1 MTHYVAYIRK
11 DPDSDF
17 GVEFPD
23 LPGCFSAGSTIE
35 EALAMA
41 EDALAGHLSVL
52 IEHGDTVPQP
62 RALDQLLADPERG
75 DAVAVLLLADPDLHK
90 PERVNVSLSRSLL
103 RRIDARASNRS
114 RFLAE
119 AAEAKLAGDA
129 A

>member
-11 DPDSDF
+11 DADSDF

-23 LPGCFSAGSTIE
+23 LPGCFSAGSTVE

-52 IEHGDTVPQP
+52 IDHGDPVPVP
-62 RALDQLLADPERG
+62 RSIDQLLADPERG
-75 DAVAVLLLADPDLHK
+75 DALAVLVLADPDLHK

-103 RRIDARASNRS
+103 KRIDARASNRS

-119 AAEAKLAGDA
+119 AAEAKLSGDA

>member
-1 MTHYVAYIRK
+1 MKHYVAYIRK
-11 DPDSDF
+11 DADSDF

-23 LPGCFSAGSTIE
+23 LPGCFSAGSTVE

-52 IEHGDTVPQP
+52 IDHGDPVPVP
-62 RALDQLLADPERG
+62 RSIDQLLVDPERG
-75 DAVAVLLLADPDLHK
+75 DALAVLVPADPDLHK

-103 RRIDARASNRS
+103 KRIDARASNRS
-114 RFLAE
+114 RFLTE
-119 AAEAKLAGDA
+119 AAEAKLSGDA

>member
-1 MTHYVAYIRK
+1 MTHYVAYLRK
-11 DPDSDF
+11 DPESDY

-52 IEHGDTVPQP
+52 ADHGEPIPAP
-62 RALDQLLADPERG
+62 RPLDALLDDPERG
-75 DAVAVLLLADPDLHK
+75 DAVAVLVLADPDLHK

-103 RRIDARASNRS
+103 KRIDARFPNRS

-119 AAEAKLAGDA
+119 AAEAKLADDA

>member
-11 DPDSDF
+11 DADSDF

-23 LPGCFSAGSTIE
+23 LPGCFSAGSTVE
-35 EALAMA
+35 ETLAMA
-41 EDALAGHLSVL
+41 EDALAGHLAVL
-52 IEHGDTVPQP
+52 VDHGDPVPAP
-62 RALDQLLADPERG
+62 RSIDQLLTDPERG
-75 DAVAVLLLADPDLHK
+75 NALAVLIPADPDLHK

-103 RRIDARASNRS
+103 KRIDARASNRS

-119 AAEAKLAGDA
+119 AAEAKLSGDA

>member
-1 MTHYVAYIRK
+1 MDHYVAYIRK
-11 DPDSDF
+11 DAESDF

-23 LPGCFSAGSTIE
+23 LPGCFSAGSTVE

-52 IEHGDTVPQP
+52 IEHGDPIPLP
-62 RALDQLLADPERG
+62 RSIDQVLTDPGRG
-75 DAVAVLLLADPDLHK
+75 DALAVLVPADPDLHK

-103 RRIDARASNRS
+103 KRIDARAANRS

-129 A
+129 G

>member
-1 MTHYVAYIRK
+1 MKYYVAYIRK
-11 DPDSDF
+11 DADSDF

-23 LPGCFSAGSTIE
+23 LPGCFSAGSTVE

-41 EDALAGHLSVL
+41 EDASAGHLSVL
-52 IEHGDTVPQP
+52 IEHGDPVPVP
-62 RALDQLLADPERG
+62 RSIDQ
-75 DAVAVLLLADPDLHK
+75 LLADPDLHK

-103 RRIDARASNRS
+103 KRIDARAPNRS

-119 AAEAKLAGDA
+119 AAEAKLSGDA